1 MVLSKQ
7 GITLK
12 KKARLMC
19 LTWSTYSSANQ
30 KLNFA
35 FVSSLPVGEE
45 LNLRPCK
52 TSLSRSRA
60 SILAQGFTGE
70 SHVLHTLDQKSDS
83 STSEAARYLIVG
95 IGFDVFGN
103 GVTKGYCAG
112 PIGVCTEWTK
122 AGASTSC
129 GRTRQR
135 RWTLRHTKEKRRT
148 ATTSASNKAEEGGG
162 YAGLLDQGGRA
173 ASECGCSGHDQRW
186 PVHPWIE
193 EG

>member
-1 MVLSKQ
+1 MTTALAFTVLLPGLRS
-7 GITLK
+7 IALI
-12 KKARLMC
+12 
-19 LTWSTYSSANQ
+19 SSISAMGVTPAIGSLENSPMR
-30 KLNFA
+30 NA
-35 FVSSLPVGEE
+35 SAPASLPLREE
-45 LNLRPCK
+45 LNLMPCK

-70 SHVLHTLDQKSDS
+70 SHVLHTLDQKFDS

-148 ATTSASNKAEEGGG
+148 ATTSA
-162 YAGLLDQGGRA
+162 
-173 ASECGCSGHDQRW
+173 
-186 PVHPWIE
+186 
-193 EG
+193 